1 MDEEL
6 LQRQAPQALEAEQ
19 SVLGSMLIDE
29 RCVPDVVGM
38 LQPDDFYL
46 RQNREIYETIY
57 TMFNFSEKID
67 PVTVLNKMKER
78 GVYDEQR
85 SYDYIAQLLKI
96 TPTAANVKQYCTI
109 VHDKSLLRALATAS
123 SEITEMV
130 YDGVGTAQEMLE
142 VSEKKIYSLRRG
154 NTGDSL
160 QHIGKVMINV
170 YDRLE
175 ELAASG
181 SEIPGLS
188 TGLHDLDRKIN
199 GLNKTDLIL
208 IAARPGMGKTAIAL
222 NICLN
227 VAKTYE
233 KTVAFF
239 SLEMSREQLVM
250 RLLST
255 ESFVENQKLTTGHLD
270 EEDWGKLSIASSAL
284 SQTDIRVDDNPA
296 ITVAE
301 INAKCRRLDNL
312 GLVLIDYLQ
321 LMTAAAPGKS
331 GDNRVTVVSDISRA
345 LKIMAKELIGG
356 AGMSVLAEML
366 HAEGV
371 AVDGSDRAHS
381 AKTDRLE
388 TLGITVEFGQRAENV
403 AQAETVVYSSAIKP
417 DNPEIVAAHA
427 AGKRIVHRSDILA
440 LLMNGKR
447 AVTVAG
453 AHGKTT
459 TSSMLSH
466 ILVNAGA
473 DPSYAIGGFIQGP
486 DGTTLDGGH
495 AGKGDILVAEADE
508 SDGSFAKYH
517 PTIAII
523 TNCEADHLDHYGDE
537 AHYRAAFV
545 AHAGRA
551 TGHVIISIDD
561 PDGLAVLEALPA
573 DVKSH
578 TVAYGTT
585 ARESLPDLGGAAYV
599 WIASESE
606 TAGSG
611 VEQLTLHLPAA
622 VTAGEPVSQSVALKV
637 PGVHNARNAAA
648 AISAAVLLG
657 VSPAD
662 AAKAAGTFLGAAR
675 RFQVRGTVKQVTV
688 VDDYAHHP
696 TEIAALLD
704 AARRRYPDST
714 IRVIFQPHLFSRT
727 KFFAH
732 QFAKS
737 LAKADDVIIT
747 GIFPAREKQ
756 ADFPDISPS
765 TIVDAAAGLKDASA
779 GTWIQPVEDMC
790 LAAKMMAMRAHHGD
804 VIFTVGAGDITDM
817 DQVLLTAL
825 EAHRESC
832 E

>member
-312 GLVLIDYLQ
+312 GLVLI
-321 LMTAAAPGKS
+321 
-331 GDNRVTVVSDISRA
+331 
-345 LKIMAKELIGG
+345 MAKELNVPVICLSQLSRANESRTDKRPMLSDLRESG
-356 AGMSVLAEML
+356 AIEQDADSVMFLYRDEYYNPNTQDKNIAEC
-366 HAEGV
+366 
-371 AVDGSDRAHS
+371 
-381 AKTDRLE
+381 
-388 TLGITVEFGQRAENV
+388 
-403 AQAETVVYSSAIKP
+403 
-417 DNPEIVAAHA
+417 IVA
-427 AGKRIVHRSDILA
+427 KNR
-440 LLMNGKR
+440 
-447 AVTVAG
+447 
-453 AHGKTT
+453 HG
-459 TSSMLSH
+459 
-466 ILVNAGA
+466 
-473 DPSYAIGGFIQGP
+473 
-486 DGTTLDGGH
+486 
-495 AGKGDILVAEADE
+495 
-508 SDGSFAKYH
+508 
-517 PTIAII
+517 
-523 TNCEADHLDHYGDE
+523 
-537 AHYRAAFV
+537 
-545 AHAGRA
+545 
-551 TGHVIISIDD
+551 
-561 PDGLAVLEALPA
+561 
-573 DVKSH
+573 
-578 TVAYGTT
+578 
-585 ARESLPDLGGAAYV
+585 
-599 WIASESE
+599 E
-606 TAGSG
+606 T
-611 VEQLTLHLPAA
+611 
-622 VTAGEPVSQSVALKV
+622 
-637 PGVHNARNAAA
+637 
-648 AISAAVLLG
+648 
-657 VSPAD
+657 
-662 AAKAAGTFLGAAR
+662 
-675 RFQVRGTVKQVTV
+675 GTVKLQWRPQFFT
-688 VDDYAHHP
+688 
-696 TEIAALLD
+696 
-704 AARRRYPDST
+704 
-714 IRVIFQPHLFSRT
+714 FS
-727 KFFAH
+727 
-732 QFAKS
+732 
-737 LAKADDVIIT
+737 D
-747 GIFPAREKQ
+747 
-756 ADFPDISPS
+756 
-765 TIVDAAAGLKDASA
+765 
-779 GTWIQPVEDMC
+779 
-790 LAAKMMAMRAHHGD
+790 
-804 VIFTVGAGDITDM
+804 
-817 DQVLLTAL
+817 L
-825 EAHRESC
+825 EWKHEG
-832 E
+832 